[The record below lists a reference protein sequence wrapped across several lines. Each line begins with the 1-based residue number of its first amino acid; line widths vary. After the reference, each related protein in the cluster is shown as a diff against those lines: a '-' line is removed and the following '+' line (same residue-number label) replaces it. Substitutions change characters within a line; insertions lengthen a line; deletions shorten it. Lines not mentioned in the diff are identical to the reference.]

1 MSEKLRTTRRRY
13 VKGATVAGVAGL
25 TGLSTSAAARQGG
38 PIQMGSILPI
48 TGALSAYGSGMQK
61 AANLAAQN
69 VNDAGGPLGR
79 QINMNNADSETKPA
93 RAIQK
98 YNSLVNEAGIIGFVG
113 AASSGVSVPLA
124 QNVASDQVMQ
134 VSNASTSPALA
145 QIGYNEDRTVKY
157 FGRTAP
163 NDGQQGIVMGR
174 IMNDDKYIGADKAAF
189 LYVDN
194 PYGQGLAEKAS
205 AQFEGETTA
214 MVGYSKRSSDYTS
227 TLDKVFNGDPDA
239 VGFVG
244 YPGNGRTIL
253 KQWSNGGYGGEWVL
267 SEGLNSS
274 EFLSSLSNITAGMY
288 LASPDP
294 EQTKGATKFE
304 QMMGD
309 QAGTLFAP
317 HAYDALFLQALAIE
331 AAGEASGTAIAKNI
345 RRVSRPEAGSQATAN
360 ETTTADMSGGQSSP
374 PQAKVVTVDEF
385 QKAKDLLSNGQDIN
399 YQGASSPVNLN
410 ESLEPLNQFAIMQV
424 QDDGS
429 TKVLETIPR
438 SFFRGKLGEGGAGTT
453 TTQG

>member
-1 MSEKLRTTRRRY
+1 MVL
-13 VKGATVAGVAGL
+13 KGATATGVAGL
-25 TGLSTSAAARQGG
+25 TGLSASAGAAQGG
-38 PIQMGSILPI
+38 PIEMGSILPI

-61 AANLAAQN
+61 AANLAVQN
-69 VNDAGGPLGR
+69 VNDAGGPLDR
-79 QINMNNADSETKPA
+79 QINMTNKDSETKPA

-98 YNSLVNEAGIIGFVG
+98 YNSLVNEQGIIGFVG

-124 QNVASDQVMQ
+124 QNVAADQVMQ

-145 QIGYNEDRTVKY
+145 ELGYSQDGNVKY
-157 FGRTAP
+157 FGRTSP

-174 IMNDDKYIGADKAAF
+174 IMSEDKYIGADKAAF
-189 LYVDN
+189 LFVNN
-194 PYGQGLAEKAS
+194 PYGKGLAEKAS
-205 AQFEGETTA
+205 QQFQGETTA
-214 MVGYSKRSSDYTS
+214 MVGYSKQTTDYTS
-227 TLDKVFNGDPDA
+227 TLDKVFAGNPDA

-253 KQWSNGGYGGEWVL
+253 KQWQNGGYGGQWVL
-267 SEGLNSS
+267 SEGLNSK
-274 EFLSSLSNITAGMY
+274 EFFSSLSQITDGMY
-288 LASPDP
+288 VASPNP
-294 EQTKGATKFE
+294 EQTKGASKFE
-304 QMMGD
+304 EMMGE

-345 RRVSRPEAGSQATAN
+345 RSVSRFEGEDTA
-360 ETTTADMSGGQSSP
+360 ETTQQGG
-374 PQAKVVTVDEF
+374 ANIVTVDEF
-385 QKAKDLLSNGQDIN
+385 QKAKELLANDADIN

-424 QDDGS
+424 KSGS
-429 TKVLETIPR
+429 AKVLETIPR
-438 SFFRGKLGEGGAGTT
+438 SFFRGKLQDPGQPETT